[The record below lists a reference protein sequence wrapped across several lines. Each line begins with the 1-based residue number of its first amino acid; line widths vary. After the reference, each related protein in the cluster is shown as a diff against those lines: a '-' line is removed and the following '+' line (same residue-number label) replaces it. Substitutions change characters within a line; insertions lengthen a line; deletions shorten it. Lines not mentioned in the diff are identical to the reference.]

1 MLFAMN
7 IQYDLAPL
15 SNSALS
21 LSIPLFHPPPP
32 PLLIDSD
39 AIRRL
44 ESLKTQINFR
54 KKTFTNKSPLFHV
67 EHEKSDFP
75 AKILIAT

>member
-21 LSIPLFHPPPP
+21 IPLFHPPP

-44 ESLKTQINFR
+44 TLKFLFCF
-54 KKTFTNKSPLFHV
+54 FTGQLSAV
-67 EHEKSDFP
+67 EM
-75 AKILIAT
+75 

>member
-32 PLLIDSD
+32 LLIDSD

-44 ESLKTQINFR
+44 TLKFLFCF
-54 KKTFTNKSPLFHV
+54 FTGQLSAAEV
-67 EHEKSDFP
+67 C
-75 AKILIAT
+75 

>member
-21 LSIPLFHPPPP
+21 IPLFHPP

-39 AIRRL
+39 AIRQL
-44 ESLKTQINFR
+44 TLKFLFCF
-54 KKTFTNKSPLFHV
+54 FTGQLTAV
-67 EHEKSDFP
+67 EM
-75 AKILIAT
+75 